1 MAANPSLE
9 ATPSLDDWLAF
20 DADGTVVVRS
30 GKVDIGQRISTAI
43 AMLVADE
50 LDIDLGRVE
59 VLRVETGLSPDEG
72 FTSGSQSM
80 SQSGNA
86 VRLAAATARRHLFG
100 RAARALN
107 VDPDTLEVD
116 DGTIHSRATN
126 RKTSYWDLAAG
137 RPLGIDV
144 DPDAPLKPRAALRH
158 IGTAAT
164 ARGMEELV
172 LGRPYFLHDMSLPG
186 MLHARLVRPPHYHA
200 RLTTVDPAVLE
211 RLAAEGVEVVRDG
224 SFLAVAATDEY
235 AAVRAAERLAVAAS
249 WDSGDGLSSG
259 DIYESLRTN
268 ERASLPVVDGTPV
281 EASVPPLDA
290 PPVGAAATLEA
301 RYERPYQ
308 MHGSLG
314 PSAAMAE
321 FADGRL
327 TVHTHSQGIYF
338 LRAALADAFD
348 MDPEAVRVVHAPGS
362 GCYGHNGADDAAF
375 DAALIARALPGAPV
389 MLKWTREDEHAWE
402 PYGSCASMDLRA
414 SLGGGGRIAAW
425 SHETYSDTYSMR
437 PRPGPDKMGA
447 ARLLSARFLAE
458 PLAPP
463 VMGPAMGRHMGI
475 HRNLD
480 PLYDLPE
487 KRLVKHLVRG
497 MPLRVSALRSLGGYA
512 NVFESFMDELA
523 EEAGSDPVLLPAAPS
538 FGPARPRGN
547 RSGGGTSRPF
557 RRGLPRRP
565 GARDRIR
572 AVHEQRGL
580 CGCRHGS
587 LGRRYRRNPART
599 LCHCRRCRRDRGPGR
614 PRRPARRRGRPGGE
628 LDPSRS
634 GGVRPGR
641 HYQPGLGQLSDSG
654 LRQCARV
661 RNRPDR
667 PRPCAVPRRRRGH
680 DRPHRGGDREC
691 RICRNRT
698 SAPAGPLHSRRR
710 SRRRARIERD
720 SIRMDRLAVGRVGSG
735 TLARQASFRAN
746 PSLTFVQRVRSIL
759 RAACL
764 TSF

>member
-144 DPDAPLKPRAALRH
+144 DPDAPLKPATALRH
-158 IGTAAT
+158 VGTEAT

-172 LGRPYFLHDMSLPG
+172 RGRPYFLHDMSLPG

-512 NVFESFMDELA
+512 NVFAIESFMDELA
-523 EEAGSDPVLLPAAPS
+523 EEAGCDPVSFRLRHLSDP
-538 FGPARPRGN
+538 RG
-547 RSGGGTSRPF
+547 
-557 RRGLPRRP
+557 
-565 GARDRIR
+565 R
-572 AVHEQRGL
+572 AVIEAAAER
-580 CGCRHGS
+580 
-587 LGRRYRRNPART
+587 
-599 LCHCRRCRRDRGPGR
+599 
-614 PRRPARRRGRPGGE
+614 
-628 LDPSRS
+628 LDPSGADCPEGRGRGIGFAQYTNS
-634 GGVRPGR
+634 AAYAAVVMEVWVGDTGEIRLERCVIAADAGEIVDRAGLAAQLEGGVVQAASWTLREAVAFDRGGITSRDWDSYPILGFDNVPAFETVLIDPGR
-641 HYQPGLGQLSDSG
+641 TPFLGAGEATTGPTAAAIANAVYAATG
-654 LRQCARV
+654 LRLRRV
-661 RNRPDR
+661 PFTPD
-667 PRPCAVPRRRRGH
+667 AV
-680 DRPHRGGDREC
+680 
-691 RICRNRT
+691 
-698 SAPAGPLHSRRR
+698 
-710 SRRRARIERD
+710 
-720 SIRMDRLAVGRVGSG
+720 
-735 TLARQASFRAN
+735 
-746 PSLTFVQRVRSIL
+746 
-759 RAACL
+759 RAAAL
-764 TSF
+764 G

>member
-1 MAANPSLE
+1 MASNPSLE
-9 ATPSLDDWLAF
+9 NNPALDDWLAF
-20 DADGTVVVRS
+20 GTDGTVVVRS
-30 GKVDIGQRISTAI
+30 GKVDIGQRISTAV
-43 AMLVADE
+43 ALLVADE
-50 LDIDLGRVE
+50 LDIDPSRVE
-59 VLRVETGLSPDEG
+59 TVRAETGLSPDEG

-80 SQSGNA
+80 AQTGNA
-86 VRLAAATARRHLFG
+86 VRLAAATARQHMLEH
-100 RAARALN
+100 AARALE
-107 VDPDTLEVD
+107 VGIATLEVD

-126 RKTSYWDLAAG
+126 RKTSYSELGDG
-137 RPLGIDV
+137 RQFGIAV

-200 RLTTVDPAVLE
+200 RLTAVDPAVLE

-249 WDSGDGLSSG
+249 WDSGDGLSSR

-268 ERASLPVVDGTPV
+268 EKVNLPVVDGTPV

-314 PSAAMAE
+314 PSAAMAA
-321 FADGRL
+321 FADSRL
-327 TVHTHSQGIYF
+327 TVVTHSQGIYF
-338 LRAALADAFD
+338 LRLALAEAFG
-348 MDPEAVRVVHAPGS
+348 MAPEAVRVVHAPGS

-414 SLGGGGRIAAW
+414 SLDGGGRIAAW

-437 PRPGPDKMGA
+437 PRPGPDKIGA

-512 NVFESFMDELA
+512 NVFAIESFMDELA
-523 EEAGSDPVLLPAAPS
+523 EEAGSDPVS
-538 FGPARPRGN
+538 FRLRHLSDPRG
-547 RSGGGTSRPF
+547 
-557 RRGLPRRP
+557 
-565 GARDRIR
+565 R
-572 AVHEQRGL
+572 AVIEAAAER
-580 CGCRHGS
+580 
-587 LGRRYRRNPART
+587 
-599 LCHCRRCRRDRGPGR
+599 
-614 PRRPARRRGRPGGE
+614 
-628 LDPSRS
+628 LDPSGADCPEGRGRGIGFAQYTNS
-634 GGVRPGR
+634 AAYAAVVMEVWVGDTGEIRLERCVIAADAGEIVDRAGLAAQLEGGVVQAASWTLREAVAFDRGGITSRDWDSYPILGFDNVPAFETVLIDPGR
-641 HYQPGLGQLSDSG
+641 APFLGAGEATTGPTAAAIANAVYAATG
-654 LRQCARV
+654 LRLRRV
-661 RNRPDR
+661 PFTPD
-667 PRPCAVPRRRRGH
+667 AV
-680 DRPHRGGDREC
+680 
-691 RICRNRT
+691 
-698 SAPAGPLHSRRR
+698 
-710 SRRRARIERD
+710 RATA
-720 SIRMDRLAVGRVGSG
+720 LG
-735 TLARQASFRAN
+735 
-746 PSLTFVQRVRSIL
+746 
-759 RAACL
+759 
-764 TSF
+764 